1 MQTEMPD
8 IQSTF
13 QAVTTKR
20 ELAERLGSSLKI
32 LAYYLYKLPPKQQYK
47 KYDIPKQTGGTREI
61 YAPISGIK
69 QIQKRL
75 SHILQNYQP
84 AKFCV
89 HGYVKERSIKT
100 NAYIHRRKR
109 IVINLDLKDF
119 FPSINFGRVRGLFKS
134 APFGF
139 NDEVATTLAQ
149 ICCHDGKL
157 PQGAPTSPVI
167 SNYICRKLDNELIAF
182 ARKHKINYSRYA
194 DDITFSTNLQ
204 FLPTAVGHIKEHKI
218 VLSNTLQKIFQD
230 NGFTINE
237 EKTRYAR
244 RTNRQEVTGLIV
256 NAGINVPRKYIMRIR
271 AMLHAW
277 EKYGLEAAA
286 KEHFEKFNYK
296 HKHPDYP
303 EIAFKNELTGMLN
316 YVGQMKGI
324 GNRVYIALYYRI
336 KRLDSNIKLSIPE
349 YIPAPEGT
357 TVVFCEGKTDPLHL
371 ETALS
376 WFHQQGEFSDLD
388 LHFFKW
394 RSDLD
399 INNDTLLQM
408 CQTRPQAKRD
418 NRIEIYLFDRDVPR
432 YIQKAAEK
440 DKSYK
445 HWEANVYSALLPVP
459 EHRDF
464 NEICIEHFYPDEDL
478 LKEDKDGRRLYTIR
492 EFDPESGCHLK
503 LKEVYYAGSR
513 AQLRCKYP
521 KILDSNVRKTGSD
534 ENIALSKNNFAK
546 NIFHKTGSFKEV
558 SFSYFKV
565 IFELFEEIMAQAK

>member
-1 MQTEMPD
+1 M
-8 IQSTF
+8 
-13 QAVTTKR
+13 
-20 ELAERLGSSLKI
+20 
-32 LAYYLYKLPPKQQYK
+32 LAYYLYKLPPEQQYK
-47 KYDIPKQTGGTREI
+47 KYDIPKRTGGTREI

-134 APFGF
+134 APFGL

-167 SNYICRKLDNELIAF
+167 SNYICRRLDNELIAF

-237 EKTRYAR
+237 EKTRYAL

-296 HKHPDYP
+296 HKHPNYP

-357 TVVFCEGKTDPLHL
+357 TVVFVKARQTLFTWKLHYPGSINRENFPIWIYISLNGDPIWISTMTPYCRCARRGHKPKGTI
-371 ETALS
+371 ES
-376 WFHQQGEFSDLD
+376 
-388 LHFFKW
+388 
-394 RSDLD
+394 RSIYSTEMFLD
-399 INNDTLLQM
+399 IFRKQLKKINLTNIGKQM
-408 CQTRPQAKRD
+408 SIQRSF
-418 NRIEIYLFDRDVPR
+418 LFRNTV
-432 YIQKAAEK
+432 ISTK
-440 DKSYK
+440 
-445 HWEANVYSALLPVP
+445 
-459 EHRDF
+459 
-464 NEICIEHFYPDEDL
+464 
-478 LKEDKDGRRLYTIR
+478 
-492 EFDPESGCHLK
+492 
-503 LKEVYYAGSR
+503 YA
-513 AQLRCKYP
+513 
-521 KILDSNVRKTGSD
+521 
-534 ENIALSKNNFAK
+534 
-546 NIFHKTGSFKEV
+546 
-558 SFSYFKV
+558 
-565 IFELFEEIMAQAK
+565 